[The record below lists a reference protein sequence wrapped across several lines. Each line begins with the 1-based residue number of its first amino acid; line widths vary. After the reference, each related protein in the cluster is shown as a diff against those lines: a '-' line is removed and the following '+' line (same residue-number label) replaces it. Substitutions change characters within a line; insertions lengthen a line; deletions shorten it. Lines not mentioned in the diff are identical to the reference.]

1 MKLIIAEKPSV
12 AAAYA
17 AALGAKNKKD
27 GYLEGNGCLVTWCI
41 GHLVS
46 LAEAGAYEERYKKW
60 NYEDL
65 PILPEVWQHVVSPG
79 KEKQFSIV
87 KSLMERPDVTE
98 LVNGCDAGRE
108 GELIFRLVYQQAGC
122 KKPFSRLWLSSMEEN
137 AIREGFAHLK
147 PSTEY
152 DALYNAALC
161 RERADWMVGIN
172 ASRLFS
178 CLYGQPLAVGRV
190 MTPVLAMTVV
200 REAAIA
206 AFTPEKFYTVD
217 LELTSGCTASSR
229 RIPEKSVA
237 ENLLKACRK
246 EMVATIQRITR
257 KEKSENPPPLYD
269 LTTLQRDAN
278 RLLGYSAQ
286 QTLDYVQSL
295 YEKKLTTYPRTDS
308 CYITDDD
315 EEMLEELTEALERF
329 FDITPEDVDEAVPR
343 TRRTVN
349 REKVTDHHAILPTR
363 SMLQADLEALPKGEQ
378 NVLKL
383 IIARTLMA
391 VSKPFRYLETLLTTE
406 CAGEEFTAKGKEVLE
421 EGWKAVERKV
431 LADILNRKQE
441 LTALPNAAENECGIL
456 NAELKEGQTVGLNG
470 ETYSLADARSLEK
483 ALAEKEIKL
492 NTNASLIDPIWK
504 ERPAIPEA
512 PMFEMPIELSGK
524 STEDK
529 LIDINKMLHKA
540 GADCTIL
547 SALDEV
553 AWTFNIR
560 GTDVAYNPVVI
571 SYAFVSE
578 KESVLFVNPKKIPAE
593 IAEHLKK
600 EGVTLAD
607 YGMLAT
613 FLSRLPERTRVFID
627 SKRTNVAIYNALP
640 KSSILI
646 EGTSPANHLKSIK
659 NETEIKGFRNA
670 VLKDGIAMTKFYFW
684 LEKMLKAGEKVT
696 ELSAAAKL
704 TALRSEQP
712 QYVMDS
718 FASISSYGPHG
729 AVVHYSPTPETDTE
743 LKTDSLYLLDSGAQ
757 YLDGTTDITRTIAL
771 CDEPSEQMKK
781 DFTRALKGTIGI
793 AKCKFP
799 AGIRGCLIDAFARK
813 ALWDAGINYL
823 HGTCHGIGHCLN
835 VHEGPQSIRME
846 ENPVILE
853 PGMVMSDEPAIYRPG
868 EYGIRTENMILIHE
882 DSETEFGKFLGFETL
897 TLCYIDTK
905 LVIPSMLSVR
915 EHAWLNKYHQ
925 MVYDLVSPHLTE
937 EEKAWL
943 KEKTAEI

>member
-1 MKLIIAEKPSV
+1 MKTNIPERI
-12 AAAYA
+12 
-17 AALGAKNKKD
+17 AALREAMKQHKIDAYIIPTSDPHMSEYPADCWKYREWISGFTGSAGTVIITADKAGLWTD
-27 GYLEGNGCLVTWCI
+27 SRYFLQASTQLEGTGIELF
-41 GHLVS
+41 
-46 LAEAGAYEERYKKW
+46 KMM
-60 NYEDL
+60 
-65 PILPEVWQHVVSPG
+65 LPE
-79 KEKQFSIV
+79 
-87 KSLMERPDVTE
+87 
-98 LVNGCDAGRE
+98 
-108 GELIFRLVYQQAGC
+108 
-122 KKPFSRLWLSSMEEN
+122 
-137 AIREGFAHLK
+137 
-147 PSTEY
+147 
-152 DALYNAALC
+152 
-161 RERADWMVGIN
+161 
-172 ASRLFS
+172 
-178 CLYGQPLAVGRV
+178 
-190 MTPVLAMTVV
+190 TPT
-200 REAAIA
+200 
-206 AFTPEKFYTVD
+206 
-217 LELTSGCTASSR
+217 
-229 RIPEKSVA
+229 IPEF
-237 ENLLKACRK
+237 
-246 EMVATIQRITR
+246 
-257 KEKSENPPPLYD
+257 
-269 LTTLQRDAN
+269 LT
-278 RLLGYSAQ
+278 
-286 QTLDYVQSL
+286 
-295 YEKKLTTYPRTDS
+295 
-308 CYITDDD
+308 
-315 EEMLEELTEALERF
+315 
-329 FDITPEDVDEAVPR
+329 
-343 TRRTVN
+343 
-349 REKVTDHHAILPTR
+349 H
-363 SMLQADLEALPKGEQ
+363 
-378 NVLKL
+378 
-383 IIARTLMA
+383 
-391 VSKPFRYLETLLTTE
+391 
-406 CAGEEFTAKGKEVLE
+406 
-421 EGWKAVERKV
+421 
-431 LADILNRKQE
+431 
-441 LTALPNAAENECGIL
+441 
-456 NAELKEGQTVGLNG
+456 ELKEGQTVGLNG
-470 ETYSLADARSLEK
+470 EIYSLADARSLEK

-529 LIDINKMLHKA
+529 LLDINKMLHKA

-853 PGMVMSDEPAIYRPG
+853 PGMVMSDEPAMYRPG
-868 EYGIRTENMILIHE
+868 EYGIRTENMILI
-882 DSETEFGKFLGFETL
+882 
-897 TLCYIDTK
+897 
-905 LVIPSMLSVR
+905 
-915 EHAWLNKYHQ
+915 
-925 MVYDLVSPHLTE
+925 
-937 EEKAWL
+937 
-943 KEKTAEI
+943 

>member
-1 MKLIIAEKPSV
+1 MKTNIPERI
-12 AAAYA
+12 
-17 AALGAKNKKD
+17 AALREAMKQHKIDAYIIPTSDPHMSEYPADCWKYREWISGFTGSAGTVIITADKAGLWTD
-27 GYLEGNGCLVTWCI
+27 SRYFLQASTQLEGTGIELF
-41 GHLVS
+41 
-46 LAEAGAYEERYKKW
+46 KMM
-60 NYEDL
+60 
-65 PILPEVWQHVVSPG
+65 LPE
-79 KEKQFSIV
+79 
-87 KSLMERPDVTE
+87 
-98 LVNGCDAGRE
+98 
-108 GELIFRLVYQQAGC
+108 
-122 KKPFSRLWLSSMEEN
+122 
-137 AIREGFAHLK
+137 
-147 PSTEY
+147 
-152 DALYNAALC
+152 
-161 RERADWMVGIN
+161 
-172 ASRLFS
+172 
-178 CLYGQPLAVGRV
+178 
-190 MTPVLAMTVV
+190 TPT
-200 REAAIA
+200 IP
-206 AFTPEKFYTVD
+206 AF
-217 LELTSGCTASSR
+217 LT
-229 RIPEKSVA
+229 
-237 ENLLKACRK
+237 
-246 EMVATIQRITR
+246 
-257 KEKSENPPPLYD
+257 
-269 LTTLQRDAN
+269 
-278 RLLGYSAQ
+278 
-286 QTLDYVQSL
+286 
-295 YEKKLTTYPRTDS
+295 
-308 CYITDDD
+308 
-315 EEMLEELTEALERF
+315 
-329 FDITPEDVDEAVPR
+329 
-343 TRRTVN
+343 
-349 REKVTDHHAILPTR
+349 H
-363 SMLQADLEALPKGEQ
+363 
-378 NVLKL
+378 
-383 IIARTLMA
+383 
-391 VSKPFRYLETLLTTE
+391 
-406 CAGEEFTAKGKEVLE
+406 
-421 EGWKAVERKV
+421 
-431 LADILNRKQE
+431 
-441 LTALPNAAENECGIL
+441 
-456 NAELKEGQTVGLNG
+456 ELKEGQTVGLNG

-512 PMFEMPIELSGK
+512 PMFEMPVELSGK

-646 EGTSPANHLKSIK
+646 EGISPTNHLKSIK
-659 NETEIKGFRNA
+659 NEAEIKGFRNA

-684 LEKMLKAGEKVT
+684 LEKRLKAGEKVT

-853 PGMVMSDEPAIYRPG
+853 PGMVMSDEPAMYRPG
-868 EYGIRTENMILIHE
+868 EYGIRTENMILIRE

-925 MVYDLVSPHLTE
+925 MVYDLVSPHLNE

>member
-1 MKLIIAEKPSV
+1 MKTNIPERI
-12 AAAYA
+12 
-17 AALGAKNKKD
+17 AALREAMKQHKIDAYIIPTSDPHMSEYPADCWKYREWISGFTGSAGTVIITADKAGLWTD
-27 GYLEGNGCLVTWCI
+27 SRYFLQASTQLEGTGIELF
-41 GHLVS
+41 
-46 LAEAGAYEERYKKW
+46 KMM
-60 NYEDL
+60 
-65 PILPEVWQHVVSPG
+65 LPE
-79 KEKQFSIV
+79 
-87 KSLMERPDVTE
+87 
-98 LVNGCDAGRE
+98 
-108 GELIFRLVYQQAGC
+108 
-122 KKPFSRLWLSSMEEN
+122 
-137 AIREGFAHLK
+137 
-147 PSTEY
+147 
-152 DALYNAALC
+152 
-161 RERADWMVGIN
+161 
-172 ASRLFS
+172 
-178 CLYGQPLAVGRV
+178 
-190 MTPVLAMTVV
+190 TPT
-200 REAAIA
+200 IP
-206 AFTPEKFYTVD
+206 AF
-217 LELTSGCTASSR
+217 LT
-229 RIPEKSVA
+229 
-237 ENLLKACRK
+237 
-246 EMVATIQRITR
+246 
-257 KEKSENPPPLYD
+257 
-269 LTTLQRDAN
+269 
-278 RLLGYSAQ
+278 
-286 QTLDYVQSL
+286 
-295 YEKKLTTYPRTDS
+295 
-308 CYITDDD
+308 
-315 EEMLEELTEALERF
+315 
-329 FDITPEDVDEAVPR
+329 
-343 TRRTVN
+343 
-349 REKVTDHHAILPTR
+349 H
-363 SMLQADLEALPKGEQ
+363 
-378 NVLKL
+378 
-383 IIARTLMA
+383 
-391 VSKPFRYLETLLTTE
+391 
-406 CAGEEFTAKGKEVLE
+406 
-421 EGWKAVERKV
+421 
-431 LADILNRKQE
+431 
-441 LTALPNAAENECGIL
+441 
-456 NAELKEGQTVGLNG
+456 ELKEGQTVGLNG
-470 ETYSLADARSLEK
+470 ETYSLADARTLEK
-483 ALAEKEIKL
+483 SLAEKEIKL

-646 EGTSPANHLKSIK
+646 EGISPANHLKSIK
-659 NETEIKGFRNA
+659 NEAEIKGFRNA

-853 PGMVMSDEPAIYRPG
+853 PGMVMSDEPAMYRPG
-868 EYGIRTENMILIHE
+868 EYGIRTENMILIRE

>member
-1 MKLIIAEKPSV
+1 MKTNIPERI
-12 AAAYA
+12 
-17 AALGAKNKKD
+17 AALREAMKQHKIDAYIIPTSDPHMSEYPADCWKYREWISGFTGSAGTVIITADKAGLWTD
-27 GYLEGNGCLVTWCI
+27 SRYFLQASTQLEGTGIELF
-41 GHLVS
+41 
-46 LAEAGAYEERYKKW
+46 KMM
-60 NYEDL
+60 
-65 PILPEVWQHVVSPG
+65 LPE
-79 KEKQFSIV
+79 
-87 KSLMERPDVTE
+87 
-98 LVNGCDAGRE
+98 
-108 GELIFRLVYQQAGC
+108 
-122 KKPFSRLWLSSMEEN
+122 
-137 AIREGFAHLK
+137 
-147 PSTEY
+147 
-152 DALYNAALC
+152 
-161 RERADWMVGIN
+161 
-172 ASRLFS
+172 
-178 CLYGQPLAVGRV
+178 
-190 MTPVLAMTVV
+190 TPT
-200 REAAIA
+200 
-206 AFTPEKFYTVD
+206 
-217 LELTSGCTASSR
+217 
-229 RIPEKSVA
+229 IPEF
-237 ENLLKACRK
+237 
-246 EMVATIQRITR
+246 
-257 KEKSENPPPLYD
+257 
-269 LTTLQRDAN
+269 LT
-278 RLLGYSAQ
+278 
-286 QTLDYVQSL
+286 
-295 YEKKLTTYPRTDS
+295 
-308 CYITDDD
+308 
-315 EEMLEELTEALERF
+315 
-329 FDITPEDVDEAVPR
+329 
-343 TRRTVN
+343 
-349 REKVTDHHAILPTR
+349 H
-363 SMLQADLEALPKGEQ
+363 
-378 NVLKL
+378 
-383 IIARTLMA
+383 
-391 VSKPFRYLETLLTTE
+391 
-406 CAGEEFTAKGKEVLE
+406 
-421 EGWKAVERKV
+421 
-431 LADILNRKQE
+431 
-441 LTALPNAAENECGIL
+441 
-456 NAELKEGQTVGLNG
+456 ELKEGQTVGLNG
-470 ETYSLADARSLEK
+470 EIYSLADARSLEK

-529 LIDINKMLHKA
+529 LLDINKMLHKA

-578 KESVLFVNPKKIPAE
+578 KESVLFMNPKKIPAE

-718 FASISSYGPHG
+718 SASISSYGPHG

-853 PGMVMSDEPAIYRPG
+853 PGMVMSDEPAMYRPG
-868 EYGIRTENMILIHE
+868 EYGIRTENMILIRE

>member
-1 MKLIIAEKPSV
+1 MKTNIPERI
-12 AAAYA
+12 
-17 AALGAKNKKD
+17 AALREAMKQHKIDAYIIPTSDPHMSEYPADCWKYREWISGFTGSAGTVIITADKAGLWTD
-27 GYLEGNGCLVTWCI
+27 SRYFLQASTQLEGTGIELF
-41 GHLVS
+41 
-46 LAEAGAYEERYKKW
+46 KMM
-60 NYEDL
+60 
-65 PILPEVWQHVVSPG
+65 LPE
-79 KEKQFSIV
+79 
-87 KSLMERPDVTE
+87 
-98 LVNGCDAGRE
+98 
-108 GELIFRLVYQQAGC
+108 
-122 KKPFSRLWLSSMEEN
+122 
-137 AIREGFAHLK
+137 
-147 PSTEY
+147 
-152 DALYNAALC
+152 
-161 RERADWMVGIN
+161 
-172 ASRLFS
+172 
-178 CLYGQPLAVGRV
+178 
-190 MTPVLAMTVV
+190 TPT
-200 REAAIA
+200 
-206 AFTPEKFYTVD
+206 
-217 LELTSGCTASSR
+217 
-229 RIPEKSVA
+229 IPEF
-237 ENLLKACRK
+237 
-246 EMVATIQRITR
+246 
-257 KEKSENPPPLYD
+257 
-269 LTTLQRDAN
+269 LT
-278 RLLGYSAQ
+278 
-286 QTLDYVQSL
+286 
-295 YEKKLTTYPRTDS
+295 
-308 CYITDDD
+308 
-315 EEMLEELTEALERF
+315 
-329 FDITPEDVDEAVPR
+329 
-343 TRRTVN
+343 
-349 REKVTDHHAILPTR
+349 H
-363 SMLQADLEALPKGEQ
+363 
-378 NVLKL
+378 
-383 IIARTLMA
+383 
-391 VSKPFRYLETLLTTE
+391 
-406 CAGEEFTAKGKEVLE
+406 
-421 EGWKAVERKV
+421 
-431 LADILNRKQE
+431 
-441 LTALPNAAENECGIL
+441 
-456 NAELKEGQTVGLNG
+456 ELKEGQTVGLNG

-578 KESVLFVNPKKIPAE
+578 KESVLFVNPKKIPVE

-853 PGMVMSDEPAIYRPG
+853 PGMVMSDEPAMYRPG
-868 EYGIRTENMILIHE
+868 EYGIRTENMILIRE

>member
-1 MKLIIAEKPSV
+1 MKTNIPERI
-12 AAAYA
+12 
-17 AALGAKNKKD
+17 AALREAMKQHKIDAYIIPTSDPHMSEYPADCWKYRESFPGFTGPAETVIITADKAGLWTD
-27 GYLEGNGCLVTWCI
+27 SRYFLQASTQLEGTGIELF
-41 GHLVS
+41 
-46 LAEAGAYEERYKKW
+46 KMM
-60 NYEDL
+60 
-65 PILPEVWQHVVSPG
+65 LPE
-79 KEKQFSIV
+79 
-87 KSLMERPDVTE
+87 
-98 LVNGCDAGRE
+98 
-108 GELIFRLVYQQAGC
+108 
-122 KKPFSRLWLSSMEEN
+122 
-137 AIREGFAHLK
+137 
-147 PSTEY
+147 
-152 DALYNAALC
+152 
-161 RERADWMVGIN
+161 
-172 ASRLFS
+172 
-178 CLYGQPLAVGRV
+178 
-190 MTPVLAMTVV
+190 TPT
-200 REAAIA
+200 
-206 AFTPEKFYTVD
+206 
-217 LELTSGCTASSR
+217 
-229 RIPEKSVA
+229 IPEF
-237 ENLLKACRK
+237 
-246 EMVATIQRITR
+246 
-257 KEKSENPPPLYD
+257 
-269 LTTLQRDAN
+269 LT
-278 RLLGYSAQ
+278 
-286 QTLDYVQSL
+286 
-295 YEKKLTTYPRTDS
+295 
-308 CYITDDD
+308 
-315 EEMLEELTEALERF
+315 
-329 FDITPEDVDEAVPR
+329 
-343 TRRTVN
+343 
-349 REKVTDHHAILPTR
+349 H
-363 SMLQADLEALPKGEQ
+363 
-378 NVLKL
+378 
-383 IIARTLMA
+383 
-391 VSKPFRYLETLLTTE
+391 
-406 CAGEEFTAKGKEVLE
+406 
-421 EGWKAVERKV
+421 
-431 LADILNRKQE
+431 
-441 LTALPNAAENECGIL
+441 
-456 NAELKEGQTVGLNG
+456 ELKEGQTVGLNG

-613 FLSRLPERTRVFID
+613 FLSRLPEQTRVFID

-853 PGMVMSDEPAIYRPG
+853 PGMVMSDEPAMYRPG
-868 EYGIRTENMILIHE
+868 EYGIRTENMILIRE

>member
-1 MKLIIAEKPSV
+1 MKTNIPERI
-12 AAAYA
+12 
-17 AALGAKNKKD
+17 AALREAMKQHKIDAYIIPTSDPHMSEYPADCWKYREWISGFTGSAGTVIITADKAGLWTD
-27 GYLEGNGCLVTWCI
+27 SRYFLQASTQLEGTGIELF
-41 GHLVS
+41 
-46 LAEAGAYEERYKKW
+46 KMM
-60 NYEDL
+60 
-65 PILPEVWQHVVSPG
+65 LPE
-79 KEKQFSIV
+79 
-87 KSLMERPDVTE
+87 
-98 LVNGCDAGRE
+98 
-108 GELIFRLVYQQAGC
+108 
-122 KKPFSRLWLSSMEEN
+122 
-137 AIREGFAHLK
+137 
-147 PSTEY
+147 
-152 DALYNAALC
+152 
-161 RERADWMVGIN
+161 
-172 ASRLFS
+172 
-178 CLYGQPLAVGRV
+178 
-190 MTPVLAMTVV
+190 TPT
-200 REAAIA
+200 
-206 AFTPEKFYTVD
+206 
-217 LELTSGCTASSR
+217 
-229 RIPEKSVA
+229 IPEF
-237 ENLLKACRK
+237 
-246 EMVATIQRITR
+246 
-257 KEKSENPPPLYD
+257 
-269 LTTLQRDAN
+269 LT
-278 RLLGYSAQ
+278 
-286 QTLDYVQSL
+286 
-295 YEKKLTTYPRTDS
+295 
-308 CYITDDD
+308 
-315 EEMLEELTEALERF
+315 
-329 FDITPEDVDEAVPR
+329 
-343 TRRTVN
+343 
-349 REKVTDHHAILPTR
+349 H
-363 SMLQADLEALPKGEQ
+363 
-378 NVLKL
+378 
-383 IIARTLMA
+383 
-391 VSKPFRYLETLLTTE
+391 
-406 CAGEEFTAKGKEVLE
+406 
-421 EGWKAVERKV
+421 
-431 LADILNRKQE
+431 
-441 LTALPNAAENECGIL
+441 
-456 NAELKEGQTVGLNG
+456 ELKEGQTVGLNG
-470 ETYSLADARSLEK
+470 EIYSLADARSLEK

-529 LIDINKMLHKA
+529 LLDINKMLHKA

-600 EGVTLAD
+600 EGVTPAD

-868 EYGIRTENMILIHE
+868 EYGIRTENMILIRE

>member
-1 MKLIIAEKPSV
+1 MKTNIPERI
-12 AAAYA
+12 
-17 AALGAKNKKD
+17 AALREAMKQHKIDAYIIPTSDPHMSEYPADCWKYREWISGFTGSAGTVVITADKAGLWTD
-27 GYLEGNGCLVTWCI
+27 SRYFLQASTQLEGTGIELF
-41 GHLVS
+41 
-46 LAEAGAYEERYKKW
+46 KMM
-60 NYEDL
+60 
-65 PILPEVWQHVVSPG
+65 LPE
-79 KEKQFSIV
+79 
-87 KSLMERPDVTE
+87 
-98 LVNGCDAGRE
+98 
-108 GELIFRLVYQQAGC
+108 
-122 KKPFSRLWLSSMEEN
+122 
-137 AIREGFAHLK
+137 
-147 PSTEY
+147 
-152 DALYNAALC
+152 
-161 RERADWMVGIN
+161 
-172 ASRLFS
+172 
-178 CLYGQPLAVGRV
+178 
-190 MTPVLAMTVV
+190 TPT
-200 REAAIA
+200 
-206 AFTPEKFYTVD
+206 
-217 LELTSGCTASSR
+217 
-229 RIPEKSVA
+229 IPEFLA
-237 ENLLKACRK
+237 HE
-246 EMVATIQRITR
+246 
-257 KEKSENPPPLYD
+257 
-269 LTTLQRDAN
+269 
-278 RLLGYSAQ
+278 
-286 QTLDYVQSL
+286 
-295 YEKKLTTYPRTDS
+295 
-308 CYITDDD
+308 
-315 EEMLEELTEALERF
+315 LE
-329 FDITPEDVDEAVPR
+329 
-343 TRRTVN
+343 
-349 REKVTDHHAILPTR
+349 
-363 SMLQADLEALPKGEQ
+363 
-378 NVLKL
+378 
-383 IIARTLMA
+383 
-391 VSKPFRYLETLLTTE
+391 
-406 CAGEEFTAKGKEVLE
+406 
-421 EGWKAVERKV
+421 
-431 LADILNRKQE
+431 
-441 LTALPNAAENECGIL
+441 
-456 NAELKEGQTVGLNG
+456 EGQTVGLNG
-470 ETYSLADARSLEK
+470 ETYSLADARTLEK
-483 ALAEKEIKL
+483 SLAEKEIKL
-492 NTNASLIDPIWK
+492 NTNVSLIDPIWK

-512 PMFEMPIELSGK
+512 PMFEMPVELSGK
-524 STEDK
+524 SVEDK
-529 LIDINKMLHKA
+529 LLEINKMLHKA

-578 KESVLFVNPKKIPAE
+578 KESVLFVNPKKLPAE
-593 IAEHLKK
+593 IAGHLKK
-600 EGVTLAD
+600 EGVTLTD

-640 KSSILI
+640 ESSILI
-646 EGTSPANHLKSIK
+646 EGISPANHLKSIK

-704 TALRSEQP
+704 TALRAEQP

-853 PGMVMSDEPAIYRPG
+853 PGMVMSDEPAMYRPG
-868 EYGIRTENMILIHE
+868 EYGIRTENMILIRE

-925 MVYDLVSPHLTE
+925 MVYDLVSPHLNE

>member
-1 MKLIIAEKPSV
+1 MKTNIPERI
-12 AAAYA
+12 
-17 AALGAKNKKD
+17 AALREAMKQHKIDAYIIPTSDPHMSEYPADCWKYREWISGFTGSAGTVIITADKAGLWTD
-27 GYLEGNGCLVTWCI
+27 SRYFLQASTQLEGTGIELF
-41 GHLVS
+41 
-46 LAEAGAYEERYKKW
+46 KMM
-60 NYEDL
+60 
-65 PILPEVWQHVVSPG
+65 LPE
-79 KEKQFSIV
+79 
-87 KSLMERPDVTE
+87 
-98 LVNGCDAGRE
+98 
-108 GELIFRLVYQQAGC
+108 
-122 KKPFSRLWLSSMEEN
+122 
-137 AIREGFAHLK
+137 
-147 PSTEY
+147 
-152 DALYNAALC
+152 
-161 RERADWMVGIN
+161 
-172 ASRLFS
+172 
-178 CLYGQPLAVGRV
+178 
-190 MTPVLAMTVV
+190 TPT
-200 REAAIA
+200 
-206 AFTPEKFYTVD
+206 
-217 LELTSGCTASSR
+217 
-229 RIPEKSVA
+229 IPEF
-237 ENLLKACRK
+237 
-246 EMVATIQRITR
+246 
-257 KEKSENPPPLYD
+257 
-269 LTTLQRDAN
+269 LT
-278 RLLGYSAQ
+278 
-286 QTLDYVQSL
+286 
-295 YEKKLTTYPRTDS
+295 
-308 CYITDDD
+308 
-315 EEMLEELTEALERF
+315 
-329 FDITPEDVDEAVPR
+329 
-343 TRRTVN
+343 
-349 REKVTDHHAILPTR
+349 H
-363 SMLQADLEALPKGEQ
+363 
-378 NVLKL
+378 
-383 IIARTLMA
+383 
-391 VSKPFRYLETLLTTE
+391 
-406 CAGEEFTAKGKEVLE
+406 
-421 EGWKAVERKV
+421 
-431 LADILNRKQE
+431 
-441 LTALPNAAENECGIL
+441 
-456 NAELKEGQTVGLNG
+456 ELKEGQTVGLNG

-613 FLSRLPERTRVFID
+613 FLSRLPEQTRVFID

-718 FASISSYGPHG
+718 FASISSYGSHG

-853 PGMVMSDEPAIYRPG
+853 PGMVMSDEPAMYRPG
-868 EYGIRTENMILIHE
+868 EYGIRTENMILIRK

>member
-1 MKLIIAEKPSV
+1 MKTNISERI
-12 AAAYA
+12 
-17 AALGAKNKKD
+17 AALREAMKQHKIDAYIIPTSDPHMSEYPADCWKYREWISGFTGSAGTVVITADKAGLWTD
-27 GYLEGNGCLVTWCI
+27 SRYFLQASTQLEGTGIELF
-41 GHLVS
+41 
-46 LAEAGAYEERYKKW
+46 KMM
-60 NYEDL
+60 
-65 PILPEVWQHVVSPG
+65 LPE
-79 KEKQFSIV
+79 
-87 KSLMERPDVTE
+87 
-98 LVNGCDAGRE
+98 
-108 GELIFRLVYQQAGC
+108 
-122 KKPFSRLWLSSMEEN
+122 
-137 AIREGFAHLK
+137 
-147 PSTEY
+147 
-152 DALYNAALC
+152 
-161 RERADWMVGIN
+161 
-172 ASRLFS
+172 
-178 CLYGQPLAVGRV
+178 
-190 MTPVLAMTVV
+190 TPT
-200 REAAIA
+200 
-206 AFTPEKFYTVD
+206 
-217 LELTSGCTASSR
+217 
-229 RIPEKSVA
+229 IPEFLA
-237 ENLLKACRK
+237 HE
-246 EMVATIQRITR
+246 
-257 KEKSENPPPLYD
+257 
-269 LTTLQRDAN
+269 
-278 RLLGYSAQ
+278 
-286 QTLDYVQSL
+286 
-295 YEKKLTTYPRTDS
+295 
-308 CYITDDD
+308 
-315 EEMLEELTEALERF
+315 LE
-329 FDITPEDVDEAVPR
+329 
-343 TRRTVN
+343 
-349 REKVTDHHAILPTR
+349 
-363 SMLQADLEALPKGEQ
+363 
-378 NVLKL
+378 
-383 IIARTLMA
+383 
-391 VSKPFRYLETLLTTE
+391 
-406 CAGEEFTAKGKEVLE
+406 
-421 EGWKAVERKV
+421 
-431 LADILNRKQE
+431 
-441 LTALPNAAENECGIL
+441 
-456 NAELKEGQTVGLNG
+456 EGQTVGLNG
-470 ETYSLADARSLEK
+470 ETYSLADARTLEK
-483 ALAEKEIKL
+483 SLAEKEIKL

-613 FLSRLPERTRVFID
+613 FLSRLPEQTRVFID

-853 PGMVMSDEPAIYRPG
+853 PGMVMSDEPAMYRPG
-868 EYGIRTENMILIHE
+868 EYGIRTENMILIRE

>member
-1 MKLIIAEKPSV
+1 MKTNIPERI
-12 AAAYA
+12 
-17 AALGAKNKKD
+17 AALREAMKQHKIDAYIIPTSDPHMSEYPADCWKYREWISGFTGSAGTVIITADKAGLWTD
-27 GYLEGNGCLVTWCI
+27 SRYFLQASTQLEGTGIELF
-41 GHLVS
+41 
-46 LAEAGAYEERYKKW
+46 KMM
-60 NYEDL
+60 
-65 PILPEVWQHVVSPG
+65 LPE
-79 KEKQFSIV
+79 
-87 KSLMERPDVTE
+87 
-98 LVNGCDAGRE
+98 
-108 GELIFRLVYQQAGC
+108 
-122 KKPFSRLWLSSMEEN
+122 
-137 AIREGFAHLK
+137 
-147 PSTEY
+147 
-152 DALYNAALC
+152 
-161 RERADWMVGIN
+161 
-172 ASRLFS
+172 
-178 CLYGQPLAVGRV
+178 
-190 MTPVLAMTVV
+190 TPT
-200 REAAIA
+200 
-206 AFTPEKFYTVD
+206 
-217 LELTSGCTASSR
+217 
-229 RIPEKSVA
+229 IPEF
-237 ENLLKACRK
+237 
-246 EMVATIQRITR
+246 
-257 KEKSENPPPLYD
+257 
-269 LTTLQRDAN
+269 LT
-278 RLLGYSAQ
+278 
-286 QTLDYVQSL
+286 
-295 YEKKLTTYPRTDS
+295 
-308 CYITDDD
+308 
-315 EEMLEELTEALERF
+315 
-329 FDITPEDVDEAVPR
+329 
-343 TRRTVN
+343 
-349 REKVTDHHAILPTR
+349 H
-363 SMLQADLEALPKGEQ
+363 
-378 NVLKL
+378 
-383 IIARTLMA
+383 
-391 VSKPFRYLETLLTTE
+391 
-406 CAGEEFTAKGKEVLE
+406 
-421 EGWKAVERKV
+421 
-431 LADILNRKQE
+431 
-441 LTALPNAAENECGIL
+441 
-456 NAELKEGQTVGLNG
+456 ELKEGQTVGLNG

-646 EGTSPANHLKSIK
+646 EGISPANHLKSIK
-659 NETEIKGFRNA
+659 NEAEIKGFRNA

-704 TALRSEQP
+704 TALRAEQP

-853 PGMVMSDEPAIYRPG
+853 PGMVMSDEPALYRPG
-868 EYGIRTENMILIHE
+868 EYGIRTENMVLIRE

-905 LVIPSMLSVR
+905 LIIPSMLSVR

-925 MVYDLVSPHLTE
+925 MVYDLISPHLDE

>member
-1 MKLIIAEKPSV
+1 MKTNIPERI
-12 AAAYA
+12 
-17 AALGAKNKKD
+17 AALREAMKQHKIDAYIIPTSDPHMSEYPADCWKYREWISGFTGSAGTVIITADKAGLWTD
-27 GYLEGNGCLVTWCI
+27 SRYFLQASTQLEGTGIELF
-41 GHLVS
+41 
-46 LAEAGAYEERYKKW
+46 KMM
-60 NYEDL
+60 
-65 PILPEVWQHVVSPG
+65 LPE
-79 KEKQFSIV
+79 
-87 KSLMERPDVTE
+87 
-98 LVNGCDAGRE
+98 
-108 GELIFRLVYQQAGC
+108 
-122 KKPFSRLWLSSMEEN
+122 
-137 AIREGFAHLK
+137 
-147 PSTEY
+147 
-152 DALYNAALC
+152 
-161 RERADWMVGIN
+161 
-172 ASRLFS
+172 
-178 CLYGQPLAVGRV
+178 
-190 MTPVLAMTVV
+190 TPT
-200 REAAIA
+200 
-206 AFTPEKFYTVD
+206 
-217 LELTSGCTASSR
+217 
-229 RIPEKSVA
+229 IPEF
-237 ENLLKACRK
+237 
-246 EMVATIQRITR
+246 
-257 KEKSENPPPLYD
+257 
-269 LTTLQRDAN
+269 LT
-278 RLLGYSAQ
+278 
-286 QTLDYVQSL
+286 
-295 YEKKLTTYPRTDS
+295 
-308 CYITDDD
+308 
-315 EEMLEELTEALERF
+315 
-329 FDITPEDVDEAVPR
+329 
-343 TRRTVN
+343 
-349 REKVTDHHAILPTR
+349 H
-363 SMLQADLEALPKGEQ
+363 
-378 NVLKL
+378 
-383 IIARTLMA
+383 
-391 VSKPFRYLETLLTTE
+391 
-406 CAGEEFTAKGKEVLE
+406 
-421 EGWKAVERKV
+421 
-431 LADILNRKQE
+431 
-441 LTALPNAAENECGIL
+441 
-456 NAELKEGQTVGLNG
+456 ELKDGQTVGLNG

-646 EGTSPANHLKSIK
+646 EGISPANHLKSIK

-853 PGMVMSDEPAIYRPG
+853 PGMVMSDEPAMYRPG
-868 EYGIRTENMILIHE
+868 EYGIRTENMILIRE

-925 MVYDLVSPHLTE
+925 MVYDLVSPHLNE

>member
-1 MKLIIAEKPSV
+1 MKTNIPERI
-12 AAAYA
+12 
-17 AALGAKNKKD
+17 AALREAMKQHKIDAYIIPTSDPHMSEYPADCWKYREWISGFTGSAGTVIITADKAGLWTD
-27 GYLEGNGCLVTWCI
+27 SRYFLQASTQLEGTGIELF
-41 GHLVS
+41 
-46 LAEAGAYEERYKKW
+46 KMM
-60 NYEDL
+60 
-65 PILPEVWQHVVSPG
+65 LPE
-79 KEKQFSIV
+79 
-87 KSLMERPDVTE
+87 
-98 LVNGCDAGRE
+98 
-108 GELIFRLVYQQAGC
+108 
-122 KKPFSRLWLSSMEEN
+122 
-137 AIREGFAHLK
+137 
-147 PSTEY
+147 
-152 DALYNAALC
+152 
-161 RERADWMVGIN
+161 
-172 ASRLFS
+172 
-178 CLYGQPLAVGRV
+178 
-190 MTPVLAMTVV
+190 TPT
-200 REAAIA
+200 
-206 AFTPEKFYTVD
+206 
-217 LELTSGCTASSR
+217 
-229 RIPEKSVA
+229 IPEF
-237 ENLLKACRK
+237 
-246 EMVATIQRITR
+246 
-257 KEKSENPPPLYD
+257 
-269 LTTLQRDAN
+269 LT
-278 RLLGYSAQ
+278 
-286 QTLDYVQSL
+286 
-295 YEKKLTTYPRTDS
+295 
-308 CYITDDD
+308 
-315 EEMLEELTEALERF
+315 
-329 FDITPEDVDEAVPR
+329 
-343 TRRTVN
+343 
-349 REKVTDHHAILPTR
+349 H
-363 SMLQADLEALPKGEQ
+363 
-378 NVLKL
+378 
-383 IIARTLMA
+383 
-391 VSKPFRYLETLLTTE
+391 
-406 CAGEEFTAKGKEVLE
+406 
-421 EGWKAVERKV
+421 
-431 LADILNRKQE
+431 
-441 LTALPNAAENECGIL
+441 
-456 NAELKEGQTVGLNG
+456 ELKEGQTVGLNG

-512 PMFEMPIELSGK
+512 PMFEMPIELNGK

-613 FLSRLPERTRVFID
+613 FLSRLPEQTRVFID

-853 PGMVMSDEPAIYRPG
+853 PGMVMSDEPAMYRPG
-868 EYGIRTENMILIHE
+868 EYGIRTENMILIRE

>member
-1 MKLIIAEKPSV
+1 MKTNIPERI
-12 AAAYA
+12 
-17 AALGAKNKKD
+17 AALREAMKQHKIDAYIIPTSDPHMSEYPADCWKYREWISGFTGSAGTVIITADKAGLWTD
-27 GYLEGNGCLVTWCI
+27 SRYFLQASTQLEGTGIELF
-41 GHLVS
+41 
-46 LAEAGAYEERYKKW
+46 KMM
-60 NYEDL
+60 
-65 PILPEVWQHVVSPG
+65 LPE
-79 KEKQFSIV
+79 
-87 KSLMERPDVTE
+87 
-98 LVNGCDAGRE
+98 
-108 GELIFRLVYQQAGC
+108 
-122 KKPFSRLWLSSMEEN
+122 
-137 AIREGFAHLK
+137 
-147 PSTEY
+147 
-152 DALYNAALC
+152 
-161 RERADWMVGIN
+161 
-172 ASRLFS
+172 
-178 CLYGQPLAVGRV
+178 
-190 MTPVLAMTVV
+190 TPT
-200 REAAIA
+200 
-206 AFTPEKFYTVD
+206 
-217 LELTSGCTASSR
+217 
-229 RIPEKSVA
+229 IPEF
-237 ENLLKACRK
+237 
-246 EMVATIQRITR
+246 
-257 KEKSENPPPLYD
+257 
-269 LTTLQRDAN
+269 LT
-278 RLLGYSAQ
+278 
-286 QTLDYVQSL
+286 
-295 YEKKLTTYPRTDS
+295 
-308 CYITDDD
+308 
-315 EEMLEELTEALERF
+315 
-329 FDITPEDVDEAVPR
+329 
-343 TRRTVN
+343 
-349 REKVTDHHAILPTR
+349 H
-363 SMLQADLEALPKGEQ
+363 
-378 NVLKL
+378 
-383 IIARTLMA
+383 
-391 VSKPFRYLETLLTTE
+391 
-406 CAGEEFTAKGKEVLE
+406 
-421 EGWKAVERKV
+421 
-431 LADILNRKQE
+431 
-441 LTALPNAAENECGIL
+441 
-456 NAELKEGQTVGLNG
+456 ELKEGQTVGLNG

-646 EGTSPANHLKSIK
+646 EGISPANHLKSIK
-659 NETEIKGFRNA
+659 NEAEIKGFRNA

-853 PGMVMSDEPAIYRPG
+853 PGMVMSDEPAMYRPG
-868 EYGIRTENMILIHE
+868 EYGIRTENMILIRE

-925 MVYDLVSPHLTE
+925 MVYDLVSPHLNE

-943 KEKTAEI
+943 KEKTAEIKSTDN

>member
-1 MKLIIAEKPSV
+1 MKTNIPERI
-12 AAAYA
+12 
-17 AALGAKNKKD
+17 AALREAMKQHKIDAYIIPTSDPHMSEYPADCWKYREWISGFTGSAGTVIITVDKAGLWTD
-27 GYLEGNGCLVTWCI
+27 SRYFLQASTQLEGTGIELF
-41 GHLVS
+41 
-46 LAEAGAYEERYKKW
+46 KMM
-60 NYEDL
+60 
-65 PILPEVWQHVVSPG
+65 LPE
-79 KEKQFSIV
+79 
-87 KSLMERPDVTE
+87 
-98 LVNGCDAGRE
+98 
-108 GELIFRLVYQQAGC
+108 
-122 KKPFSRLWLSSMEEN
+122 
-137 AIREGFAHLK
+137 
-147 PSTEY
+147 
-152 DALYNAALC
+152 
-161 RERADWMVGIN
+161 
-172 ASRLFS
+172 
-178 CLYGQPLAVGRV
+178 
-190 MTPVLAMTVV
+190 TPT
-200 REAAIA
+200 
-206 AFTPEKFYTVD
+206 
-217 LELTSGCTASSR
+217 
-229 RIPEKSVA
+229 IPEF
-237 ENLLKACRK
+237 
-246 EMVATIQRITR
+246 
-257 KEKSENPPPLYD
+257 
-269 LTTLQRDAN
+269 LT
-278 RLLGYSAQ
+278 
-286 QTLDYVQSL
+286 
-295 YEKKLTTYPRTDS
+295 
-308 CYITDDD
+308 
-315 EEMLEELTEALERF
+315 
-329 FDITPEDVDEAVPR
+329 
-343 TRRTVN
+343 
-349 REKVTDHHAILPTR
+349 H
-363 SMLQADLEALPKGEQ
+363 
-378 NVLKL
+378 
-383 IIARTLMA
+383 
-391 VSKPFRYLETLLTTE
+391 
-406 CAGEEFTAKGKEVLE
+406 
-421 EGWKAVERKV
+421 
-431 LADILNRKQE
+431 
-441 LTALPNAAENECGIL
+441 
-456 NAELKEGQTVGLNG
+456 ELKEGQTVGLNG

-512 PMFEMPIELSGK
+512 PMFEMPVELSGK

-868 EYGIRTENMILIHE
+868 EYGIRTENMILIRE